1 MTSLDKNF
9 FDEIKNKIPM
19 LEFKGRELRQ
29 LKKWI
34 AALDSGKYPQG
45 SGALQSGIGFCCLGV
60 AVKAIIPKSYQ
71 DICDDDNALLG
82 NFPHSQPHAP
92 SWLKAVNSDFSQRA
106 GTPLSMLNDDGGF
119 TFSEIATLL
128 ELVYIHK
135 ILDYEFL

>member
-1 MTSLDKNF
+1 
-9 FDEIKNKIPM
+9 M

-45 SGALQSGIGFCCLGV
+45 AGALQSGIGFCCLGV
-60 AVKAIIPKSYQ
+60 AVKAIIPKCYQ
-71 DICDDDNALLG
+71 VICGYDNALLG
-82 NFPHSQPHAP
+82 SYPHSQPHAP
-92 SWLKAVNSDFSQRA
+92 SWLKEVDSDFNERA
-106 GTPLSMLNDDGGF
+106 GMPLSMLNDDRGF